1 MRYYLLRKNVSF
13 QVNKIII
20 KYFLPII
27 FFSLFIS
34 LINAKEYIMNFQ
46 GKRTTVD
53 IHKYSD
59 KDNFRMIKLDGTF
72 TDKLGNYGNRTAMIN
87 IDIVKPQIN
96 NHGFSSHFV
105 YQYESFTFRKI
116 E

>member
-1 MRYYLLRKNVSF
+1 
-13 QVNKIII
+13 
-20 KYFLPII
+20 
-27 FFSLFIS
+27 
-34 LINAKEYIMNFQ
+34 
-46 GKRTTVD
+46 
-53 IHKYSD
+53 
-59 KDNFRMIKLDGTF
+59 MIKLDGTF
-72 TDKLGNYGNRTAMIN
+72 LDKLGNYGNRTAMIN